1 MGVGERLCGWCGRGS
16 RDRGGPIS
24 RRRLNILFRVDPSA
38 FKPWRHPACLSDEQL
53 LGQCRVGTGRTG
65 GPGGQN
71 RNKVE
76 TLIELTHLPTGV
88 EAHAG
93 ERRSQMEN
101 KRMALR
107 RLRLALAVQI
117 RTLVPEG
124 AVGSDL
130 WRSRRKR
137 APKNATAGSPPKS
150 RWVGGGEGVIEV
162 NPDHHDYPAMLAEAM
177 DVLAASDWD
186 PKSASLRLNCSAS
199 QLLKLVR
206 EFHPAIDRVNQARA
220 ERGQSQLR

>member
-1 MGVGERLCGWCGRGS
+1 M
-16 RDRGGPIS
+16 
-24 RRRLNILFRVDPSA
+24 DPST
-38 FKPWRHPACLSDEQL
+38 FKPWRHPACLPDEQL
-53 LGQCRVGTGRTG
+53 LGQCRIGTGRTG

-76 TLIELTHLPTGV
+76 TLIELTHTPTGV

-150 RWVGGGEGVIEV
+150 RWEGGGEGVIEV

-186 PKSASLRLNCSAS
+186 PKPASLRLNCSAS
-199 QLLKLVR
+199 QLLKLIR
-206 EFHPAIDRVNQARA
+206 EYHPAIERVNQARA
-220 ERGQSQLR
+220 QRGQSQLR